1 MDKRYIEA
9 IKVVASEVFGEIK
22 ITTDSELRFGTKYS
36 KAVNLTNATWFDFEA
51 NEGGG
56 LIDLIQKHKSLSG
69 RELSDYLYNEFG
81 IGERNIDTKAA
92 KPPPQGSKIVNEYNY
107 INEHG
112 EVTYQVLRF
121 EPKTFKQRHF
131 KDGKTV
137 WGLKDIEPLPY
148 NLPKILEDKDKT
160 IFIVEGEKDAD
171 RLVSLGFL
179 ATTNSGGSKNWKPS
193 LNKYFKDRRVILIS
207 DNDSAGYLHTQAI
220 SNHLLS
226 EAESLHFLSLEGK
239 VADKGDIS
247 DFIDAG
253 GDIEE
258 LILNATLVENLSQD
272 VVENVFPTM
281 GINDLM
287 GLKSQTY
294 LIENLIPEGG
304 LSVIYGQPASYKSFA
319 AIDMCLSISSSID
332 WQGYETGAG
341 KTLFIAAEG
350 VGGLKKRIQAWLAK
364 HNDITKTPDFHVLAT
379 TVDFLDPEQLDKLI
393 NTIHNIGKDFK
404 LIVIDTI
411 ARTLSNSGSDENS
424 ASDMGMFLSACDTV
438 REQTKSAI
446 LAIHHSGKNEAAGL
460 RGSSALLGG
469 VDTSI
474 NCSHSGTVNLT
485 VQKQKDTE
493 QLEMISLE
501 IEKRQLFA
509 DTSVTL
515 QKLTFETG
523 DKPIYEPSL
532 GANQKLV
539 YDIIKNSLE
548 ENGKTKWINSDVGEQ
563 TFITMSHLE
572 FKSFAQFPDKD
583 LRRKQQKLSR
593 TILSLQ
599 NKELVGIWDEKIWLI
614 K

>member
-9 IKVVASEVFGEIK
+9 IKVVAAEVFGEPK
-22 ITTDSELRFGTKYS
+22 ITTDSELRFGSKYS
-36 KAVNLTNATWFDFEA
+36 KAVNLGNATWFDFEA

-56 LIDLIQKHKSLSG
+56 LIDLIQKHKNLSG

-81 IGERNIDTKAA
+81 IGERNIDNKPVS
-92 KPPPQGSKIVNEYNY
+92 PPPLGSKIVNEYNY

-171 RLVSLGFL
+171 KLNSLGFL

-207 DNDSAGYLHTQAI
+207 DNDSAGYLHTQTI
-220 SNHLLS
+220 SNHLLR
-226 EAESLHFLSLEGK
+226 EAESLHFISLEGK

-247 DFIDAG
+247 DFIDTG

-258 LILNATLVENLSQD
+258 LILTAKPAETVPQ
-272 VVENVFPTM
+272 NVFPTM

-287 GLKSQTY
+287 SLKSQTY

-304 LSVIYGQPASYKSFA
+304 LSVVYGPPASFKSFV

-332 WQGYETGAG
+332 WQGYETGVG

-350 VGGLKKRIQAWLAK
+350 VGGLKKRIQAWMAK
-364 HNDITKTPDFHVLAT
+364 HKDITKTPDFHVLAT
-379 TVDFLDPEQLDKLI
+379 TVDFLDEEQLEKLI
-393 NTIHNIGKDFK
+393 NTIETIGKDFK

-438 REQTKSAI
+438 RERTKSAI
-446 LAIHHSGKNEAAGL
+446 LAIHHSGKNEASGL

-474 NCSHSGTVNLT
+474 NCSHSGTVNLS

-493 QLEMISLE
+493 QLEMICLE

-509 DTSVTL
+509 ETSVTL
-515 QKLTFETG
+515 QKA
-523 DKPIYEPSL
+523 IYEREEYSNEITL

-539 YDIIKNSLE
+539 YDIINNSLE
-548 ENGKTKWINSDVGEQ
+548 ESGETKWINSDVGEQ
-563 TFITMSHLE
+563 KFLTLNHIS
-572 FKSFAQFPDKD
+572 FKCFAQFPDKEE
-583 LRRKQQKLSR
+583 RRKKQKLDRS
-593 TILSLQ
+593 LLGLQ
-599 NKELVGIWDEKIWLI
+599 NKGVIGMWDEKVWIV

>member
-81 IGERNIDTKAA
+81 IGERNIDTKAT

-107 INEHG
+107 VNENG

-193 LNKYFKDRRVILIS
+193 LNKYFKDRRIILIS

-304 LSVIYGQPASYKSFA
+304 LSVIYGQPASFKSFV

-332 WQGYETGAG
+332 WQGYDTGAG

-364 HNDITKTPDFHVLAT
+364 HKDITKTPDFHVLAT

-446 LAIHHSGKNEAAGL
+446 LAIHHSGKNEASGL

-474 NCSHSGTVNLT
+474 NCSHSGTVNLS

-501 IEKRQLFA
+501 IEKRHLFA

-515 QKLTFETG
+515 QKVDFESSN
-523 DKPIYEPSL
+523 KPTYDPAL

-548 ENGKTKWINSDVGEQ
+548 ENGEVKWINSDVGEQ
-563 TFITMSHLE
+563 TFLTLNHIS
-572 FKSFAQFPDKD
+572 FKCFAQFPDKED
-583 LRRKQQKLSR
+583 RRKKQKLDR
-593 TILSLQ
+593 ALLGLQ
-599 NKELVGIWDEKIWLI
+599 NKNVVGVWNEKIWLI

>member
-474 NCSHSGTVNLT
+474 NCSHSGTVNLS

>member
-9 IKVVASEVFGEIK
+9 IKVVAAEVFGEPK
-22 ITTDSELRFGTKYS
+22 ITTDSELRFGSKYS
-36 KAVNLTNATWFDFEA
+36 KAVNLGNATWFDFEA

-56 LIDLIQKHKSLSG
+56 LIDLIQKHKNLSG

-81 IGERNIDTKAA
+81 IGERNIDNKPVS
-92 KPPPQGSKIVNEYNY
+92 PPPLGSKIVNEYNY

-171 RLVSLGFL
+171 KLNSLGFL

-193 LNKYFKDRRVILIS
+193 LNKYFKHRRVILIS
-207 DNDSAGYLHTQAI
+207 DNDSAGYLHTQTI

-226 EAESLHFLSLEGK
+226 EAESLHFISLEGK

-247 DFIDAG
+247 DFIDTG

-258 LILNATLVENLSQD
+258 LILTAKPAEKVTQ
-272 VVENVFPTM
+272 NVFPTM

-304 LSVIYGQPASYKSFA
+304 LSVIYGQPASYKSFV

-332 WQGYETGAG
+332 WQGYDTGAG

-446 LAIHHSGKNEAAGL
+446 LAIHHSGKNEASGL

-474 NCSHSGTVNLT
+474 NCSHSGTVNLS
-485 VQKQKDTE
+485 VQKQKI
-493 QLEMISLE
+493 QS
-501 IEKRQLFA
+501 
-509 DTSVTL
+509 
-515 QKLTFETG
+515 
-523 DKPIYEPSL
+523 
-532 GANQKLV
+532 N
-539 YDIIKNSLE
+539 
-548 ENGKTKWINSDVGEQ
+548 
-563 TFITMSHLE
+563 
-572 FKSFAQFPDKD
+572 
-583 LRRKQQKLSR
+583 
-593 TILSLQ
+593 
-599 NKELVGIWDEKIWLI
+599 
-614 K
+614 

>member
-107 INEHG
+107 VNENG

-193 LNKYFKDRRVILIS
+193 LNKYFKDRRIILIS

-304 LSVIYGQPASYKSFA
+304 LSVIYGQPASFKSFV

-332 WQGYETGAG
+332 WQGYDTGAG

-364 HNDITKTPDFHVLAT
+364 NKDITKTPDFHVLAT

-446 LAIHHSGKNEAAGL
+446 LAIHHSGKNEASGL

-474 NCSHSGTVNLT
+474 NCSHSGTVNLS

-501 IEKRQLFA
+501 IEKRHLFA

-515 QKLTFETG
+515 QKVDFESSN
-523 DKPIYEPSL
+523 KPTYDPAL

-548 ENGKTKWINSDVGEQ
+548 ENGEVKWINSDVGEQ
-563 TFITMSHLE
+563 TFLTLNHIS
-572 FKSFAQFPDKD
+572 FKCFAQFPDKED
-583 LRRKQQKLSR
+583 RRKKQKLDR
-593 TILSLQ
+593 ALLGLQ
-599 NKELVGIWDEKIWLI
+599 NKNVVGVWNEKIWLI

>member
-92 KPPPQGSKIVNEYNY
+92 KPPPQGSRIVSEYNY

>member
-81 IGERNIDTKAA
+81 IGERNIDTKAT

-107 INEHG
+107 VNENG

-171 RLVSLGFL
+171 RMMSLGFL

-304 LSVIYGQPASYKSFA
+304 LSVIYGQPASFKSFV

-332 WQGYETGAG
+332 WQGYDTGAG

-364 HNDITKTPDFHVLAT
+364 NKDITKTPDFHVLAT

-446 LAIHHSGKNEAAGL
+446 LAIHHSGKNEASGL

-474 NCSHSGTVNLT
+474 NCSHSGTVNLS

-501 IEKRQLFA
+501 IEKRHLFA

-515 QKLTFETG
+515 QKVDFESSN
-523 DKPIYEPSL
+523 KPTYDPAL

-548 ENGKTKWINSDVGEQ
+548 ENGEVKWINSDVGEQ
-563 TFITMSHLE
+563 TFLTLNHIS
-572 FKSFAQFPDKD
+572 FKCFAQFPDKED
-583 LRRKQQKLSR
+583 RRKKQKLDR
-593 TILSLQ
+593 ALLGLQ
-599 NKELVGIWDEKIWLI
+599 NKNVVGVWNEKIWLI

>member
-107 INEHG
+107 VNENG

-171 RLVSLGFL
+171 RMMSLGFL

-207 DNDSAGYLHTQAI
+207 DNDSADYLHTQAI

-304 LSVIYGQPASYKSFA
+304 LSVIYGQPASFKSFV

-332 WQGYETGAG
+332 WQGYDTGAG

-364 HNDITKTPDFHVLAT
+364 NKDITKTPDFHVLAT

-438 REQTKSAI
+438 REETKSAI
-446 LAIHHSGKNEAAGL
+446 LAIHHSGKNEASGL

-474 NCSHSGTVNLT
+474 NCSHSGTVNLS

-501 IEKRQLFA
+501 IEKRHLFA

-523 DKPIYEPSL
+523 NKPIYDPAL

-548 ENGKTKWINSDVGEQ
+548 ENGEVKWINSDVGEQ
-563 TFITMSHLE
+563 TFLTLNHIS
-572 FKSFAQFPDKD
+572 FKCFAQFPDKED
-583 LRRKQQKLSR
+583 RRKKQKLDR
-593 TILSLQ
+593 ALLGLQ
-599 NKELVGIWDEKIWLI
+599 NKNVVGVWNEKIWII

>member
-92 KPPPQGSKIVNEYNY
+92 KPPPQGSRIVNEYNY

>member
-92 KPPPQGSKIVNEYNY
+92 KPPPQGSRIVNEYNY

-148 NLPKILEDKDKT
+148 NLPKILKDKDKT

-304 LSVIYGQPASYKSFA
+304 LSIIYGQPASFKSFIA
-319 AIDMCLSISSSID
+319 LDMCLSISSSID
-332 WQGYETGAG
+332 WQGYDTGAG

-404 LIVIDTI
+404 LIVIDTV

-446 LAIHHSGKNEAAGL
+446 LAIHHSGKNEASGL

-474 NCSHSGTVNLT
+474 NCSHSGTVNLS

-523 DKPIYEPSL
+523 DKPIYEPAL

>member
-107 INEHG
+107 VNENG

-171 RLVSLGFL
+171 RMMSLGFL

-220 SNHLLS
+220 SNHLLR

-304 LSVIYGQPASYKSFA
+304 LSVIYGQPASFKSFV

-332 WQGYETGAG
+332 WQGYDTGAG

-364 HNDITKTPDFHVLAT
+364 NKDITKTPDFHVLAT

-438 REQTKSAI
+438 REETKSAI
-446 LAIHHSGKNEAAGL
+446 LAIHHSGKNEASGL

-474 NCSHSGTVNLT
+474 NCSHSGTVNLS

-509 DTSVTL
+509 ETSVTL
-515 QKLTFETG
+515 QKVDFESSN
-523 DKPIYEPSL
+523 KPTYDPAL

-548 ENGKTKWINSDVGEQ
+548 ENGEVKWINSDVGEQ
-563 TFITMSHLE
+563 TFLTLNHIS
-572 FKSFAQFPDKD
+572 FKCFAQFPDKED
-583 LRRKQQKLSR
+583 RRKKQKLDR
-593 TILSLQ
+593 ALLGLQ
-599 NKELVGIWDEKIWLI
+599 NKNVVGVWNEKIWLI

>member
-9 IKVVASEVFGEIK
+9 IKVVAAEVFGEPK
-22 ITTDSELRFGTKYS
+22 ITTDSELRFGSKYS
-36 KAVNLTNATWFDFEA
+36 KAVNLGNATWFDFEA

-56 LIDLIQKHKSLSG
+56 LIDLIQKHKNLSG

-81 IGERNIDTKAA
+81 IGERNIDNKPVS
-92 KPPPQGSKIVNEYNY
+92 PPPLGSKIVNEYNY

-137 WGLKDIEPLPY
+137 WGLKDVEPLPY

-171 RLVSLGFL
+171 KLNSLGFL

-207 DNDSAGYLHTQAI
+207 DNDSAGYLHTQTI

-226 EAESLHFLSLEGK
+226 EAESLHFISLEGK

-247 DFIDAG
+247 DFIDTG

-258 LILNATLVENLSQD
+258 LILTAKPAETVPQ
-272 VVENVFPTM
+272 NVFPTM

-287 GLKSQTY
+287 SLKSQTY

-304 LSVIYGQPASYKSFA
+304 LSVVYGPPASFKSFV

-332 WQGYETGAG
+332 WQGYETGVG

-350 VGGLKKRIQAWLAK
+350 VGGLKKRIQAWMAK
-364 HNDITKTPDFHVLAT
+364 HKDITKTPDFHVLAT
-379 TVDFLDPEQLDKLI
+379 TVDFLDEEQLEKLI
-393 NTIHNIGKDFK
+393 NTIETIGKDFK

-438 REQTKSAI
+438 RERTKSAI
-446 LAIHHSGKNEAAGL
+446 LAIHHSGKNEASGL

-474 NCSHSGTVNLT
+474 NCSHSGTVNLS

-493 QLEMISLE
+493 QLEMICLE

-509 DTSVTL
+509 ETSVTL
-515 QKLTFETG
+515 QKA
-523 DKPIYEPSL
+523 IYEREEYSSEITL

-539 YDIIKNSLE
+539 YDIINNSLE
-548 ENGKTKWINSDVGEQ
+548 ESGETKWINSDVGEQ
-563 TFITMSHLE
+563 KFLTLNHIS
-572 FKSFAQFPDKD
+572 FKCFAQFPDKEE
-583 LRRKQQKLSR
+583 RRKKQKLDRS
-593 TILSLQ
+593 LLGLQ
-599 NKELVGIWDEKIWLI
+599 NKGVIGMWDEKVWIV

>member
-107 INEHG
+107 VNENG

-193 LNKYFKDRRVILIS
+193 LNKYFKDRRIILIS

-304 LSVIYGQPASYKSFA
+304 LSVIYGQPASFKSFV

-332 WQGYETGAG
+332 WQGYDTGAG

-364 HNDITKTPDFHVLAT
+364 HKDITKTPDFHVLAT

-446 LAIHHSGKNEAAGL
+446 LAIHHSGKNEASGL

-474 NCSHSGTVNLT
+474 NCSHSGTVNLS

-509 DTSVTL
+509 ETSVTL
-515 QKLTFETG
+515 QKVDFESSN
-523 DKPIYEPSL
+523 KPTYDPAL

-548 ENGKTKWINSDVGEQ
+548 ENGEVKWINSDVGEQ
-563 TFITMSHLE
+563 TFLTLNHIS
-572 FKSFAQFPDKD
+572 FKCFAQFPDKED
-583 LRRKQQKLSR
+583 RRKKQKLDR
-593 TILSLQ
+593 ALLGLQ
-599 NKELVGIWDEKIWLI
+599 NKNVVGVWNEKIWII

>member
-9 IKVVASEVFGEIK
+9 IKVVAAEVFGEPK
-22 ITTDSELRFGTKYS
+22 ITTDSELRFGSKYS
-36 KAVNLTNATWFDFEA
+36 KAVNLGNATWFDFEA

-56 LIDLIQKHKSLSG
+56 LIDLIQKHKNLSG

-81 IGERNIDTKAA
+81 IGERNIDNKPVS
-92 KPPPQGSKIVNEYNY
+92 PPPLGSKIVNEYNY

-137 WGLKDIEPLPY
+137 WGLKDVEPLPY

-171 RLVSLGFL
+171 KLNSLGFL

-207 DNDSAGYLHTQAI
+207 DNDSAGYLHTQTI

-226 EAESLHFLSLEGK
+226 EAESLHFISLEGK

-247 DFIDAG
+247 DFIDTG

-258 LILNATLVENLSQD
+258 LILTAKLAETVPQ
-272 VVENVFPTM
+272 NVFPTM

-287 GLKSQTY
+287 SLKSQTY

-304 LSVIYGQPASYKSFA
+304 LSVVYGPPASFKSFV

-332 WQGYETGAG
+332 WQGYETGVG

-350 VGGLKKRIQAWLAK
+350 VGGLKKRIQAWMAK
-364 HNDITKTPDFHVLAT
+364 HKDITKTPDFHVLAT
-379 TVDFLDPEQLDKLI
+379 TVDFLDEEQLEKLI
-393 NTIHNIGKDFK
+393 NTIETIGKDFK

-438 REQTKSAI
+438 RERTKSAI
-446 LAIHHSGKNEAAGL
+446 LAIHHSGKNEASGL

-474 NCSHSGTVNLT
+474 NCSHSGTVNLS

-493 QLEMISLE
+493 QLEMICLE

-509 DTSVTL
+509 ETSVTL
-515 QKLTFETG
+515 QKA
-523 DKPIYEPSL
+523 IYEREEYSSEITL

-539 YDIIKNSLE
+539 YDIINNSLE
-548 ENGKTKWINSDVGEQ
+548 ESGETKWINSDVGEQ
-563 TFITMSHLE
+563 KFLTLNHIS
-572 FKSFAQFPDKD
+572 FKCFAQFPDKEE
-583 LRRKQQKLSR
+583 RRKKQKLDRS
-593 TILSLQ
+593 LLGLQ
-599 NKELVGIWDEKIWLI
+599 NKGVIGMWDEKVWIV

>member
-9 IKVVASEVFGEIK
+9 IKVVAAEVFGEPK
-22 ITTDSELRFGTKYS
+22 ITTDSELRFGSKYS
-36 KAVNLTNATWFDFEA
+36 KAVNLGNATWFDFEA

-56 LIDLIQKHKSLSG
+56 LIDLIQKHKNLSG

-81 IGERNIDTKAA
+81 IGERTAEKQASI
-92 KPPPQGSKIVNEYNY
+92 PPAQGSRITNEYNY
-107 INEHG
+107 VNEHG
-112 EVTYQVLRF
+112 EVSYQVLRF
-121 EPKTFKQRHF
+121 EPKSFKQRHF

-137 WGLKDIEPLPY
+137 WGLKDVEPLPY

-171 RLVSLGFL
+171 KLNSLGFL
-179 ATTNSGGSKNWKPS
+179 ATTNSGGSKNWKPN
-193 LNKYFKDRRVILIS
+193 LNKYFKDRRVIIIG
-207 DNDSAGYLHTQAI
+207 DNDSAGYSHIQTI

-226 EAESLHFLSLEGK
+226 EVMSLHFISLEGK
-239 VADKGDIS
+239 VPEKGDIS
-247 DFIDAG
+247 DFIDAN

-258 LILNATLVENLSQD
+258 LILTAEPMEKIPQ
-272 VVENVFPTM
+272 NVFPTM
-281 GINDLM
+281 TVNDLM
-287 GLKSQTY
+287 YLKSQTY

-304 LSVIYGQPASYKSFA
+304 LSVIYGQPASYKSFV
-319 AIDMCLSISSSID
+319 AIDMCLSISSNID
-332 WQGYETGAG
+332 WQGFDTGAG

-350 VGGLKKRIQAWLAK
+350 VGGLKKRIQAWMAK
-364 HNDITKTPDFHVLAT
+364 NKGIKKTPDFHVLAT
-379 TVDFLDPEQLDKLI
+379 TVDFLDPEQLEKLV
-393 NTIHNIGKDFK
+393 NTIETIGKDFK

-424 ASDMGMFLSACDTV
+424 ASDMGMFLSACDTL
-438 REQTKSAI
+438 REKTKSAI
-446 LAIHHSGKNEAAGL
+446 LAIHHSGKNEASGL

-474 NCSHSGTVNLT
+474 NCSHSGTVNLS

-501 IEKRQLFA
+501 VEKRQLF
-509 DTSVTL
+509 DETSVTL
-515 QKLTFETG
+515 QKVTFESG
-523 DKPIYEPSL
+523 DAPIREPVL

-539 YDIIKNSLE
+539 YDIIKNSLVD
-548 ENGKTKWINSDVGEQ
+548 NGQTKWINADVGEQ
-563 TFITMSHLE
+563 TFISMNHVE
-572 FKSFAQFPDKD
+572 FKCFAQFPDKD

-599 NKELVGIWDEKIWLI
+599 NKDIIGVWDDKVWVIR
-614 K
+614 

>member
-107 INEHG
+107 VNENG

-171 RLVSLGFL
+171 RMMSLGFL

-304 LSVIYGQPASYKSFA
+304 LSVVYGQPASFKSFV

-332 WQGYETGAG
+332 WQGYDTGAG

-364 HNDITKTPDFHVLAT
+364 HKDITKTPDFHVLAT

-438 REQTKSAI
+438 REETKSAI
-446 LAIHHSGKNEAAGL
+446 LAIHHSGKNEASGL

-474 NCSHSGTVNLT
+474 NCSHSGTVNLS

-515 QKLTFETG
+515 QKLIFETG
-523 DKPIYEPSL
+523 DKPIYEPAL

-548 ENGKTKWINSDVGEQ
+548 ENGQNKWINSDVGEQ
-563 TFITMSHLE
+563 NFITMSHLE
-572 FKSFAQFPDKD
+572 FKSFAQFPDKE

>member
-9 IKVVASEVFGEIK
+9 IKVVAAEVFGEPK
-22 ITTDSELRFGTKYS
+22 ITTDSELRFGSKYS
-36 KAVNLTNATWFDFEA
+36 KAVNLGNATWFDFEA

-56 LIDLIQKHKSLSG
+56 LIDLIQKHKNLSG

-81 IGERNIDTKAA
+81 IGERNIDNKPVS
-92 KPPPQGSKIVNEYNY
+92 PPPLGSKIVNEYNY

-171 RLVSLGFL
+171 KLNSLGFL

-207 DNDSAGYLHTQAI
+207 DNDSAGYLHTQTI

-226 EAESLHFLSLEGK
+226 EAESLHFISLEGK

-247 DFIDAG
+247 DFIDTG

-258 LILNATLVENLSQD
+258 LILTAKPAETVPQ
-272 VVENVFPTM
+272 NVFPTM

-287 GLKSQTY
+287 SLKSQTY

-304 LSVIYGQPASYKSFA
+304 LSVVYGPPASFKSFV

-332 WQGYETGAG
+332 WQGYETGVG

-350 VGGLKKRIQAWLAK
+350 VGGLKKRIQAWMAK
-364 HNDITKTPDFHVLAT
+364 HKDITKTPDFHVLAT
-379 TVDFLDPEQLDKLI
+379 TVDFLDEEQLEKLI
-393 NTIHNIGKDFK
+393 NTIETIGKDFK

-438 REQTKSAI
+438 RERTKSAI
-446 LAIHHSGKNEAAGL
+446 LAIHHSGKNEASGL

-474 NCSHSGTVNLT
+474 NCSHSGTVNLS

-493 QLEMISLE
+493 QLEMICLE

-509 DTSVTL
+509 ETSVTL
-515 QKLTFETG
+515 QKA
-523 DKPIYEPSL
+523 IYEREEYSSEITL

-539 YDIIKNSLE
+539 YDIINNSLE
-548 ENGKTKWINSDVGEQ
+548 ESGETKWINSDVGEQ
-563 TFITMSHLE
+563 KFLTLNHIS
-572 FKSFAQFPDKD
+572 FKCFAQFPDKEE
-583 LRRKQQKLSR
+583 RRKKQKLDRS
-593 TILSLQ
+593 LLGLQ
-599 NKELVGIWDEKIWLI
+599 NKGVIGMWDEKVWIV

>member
-107 INEHG
+107 VNENG

-171 RLVSLGFL
+171 RMMSLGFL

-220 SNHLLS
+220 SNHLLR

-304 LSVIYGQPASYKSFA
+304 LSVIYGQPASFKSFV

-332 WQGYETGAG
+332 WQGYDTGAG

-364 HNDITKTPDFHVLAT
+364 NKDITKTPDFHVLAT

-446 LAIHHSGKNEAAGL
+446 LAIHHSGKNEASGL

-474 NCSHSGTVNLT
+474 NCSHSGTVNLS

-509 DTSVTL
+509 ETSVTL
-515 QKLTFETG
+515 QKVDFESSN
-523 DKPIYEPSL
+523 KPTYDPAL

-548 ENGKTKWINSDVGEQ
+548 ENGEVKWINSDVGEQ
-563 TFITMSHLE
+563 TFLTLNHIS
-572 FKSFAQFPDKD
+572 FKCFAQFPDKED
-583 LRRKQQKLSR
+583 RRKKQKLDR
-593 TILSLQ
+593 ALLGLQ
-599 NKELVGIWDEKIWLI
+599 NKNVVGVWNEKIWLI

>member
-258 LILNATLVENLSQD
+258 LILNATLVENLSRD